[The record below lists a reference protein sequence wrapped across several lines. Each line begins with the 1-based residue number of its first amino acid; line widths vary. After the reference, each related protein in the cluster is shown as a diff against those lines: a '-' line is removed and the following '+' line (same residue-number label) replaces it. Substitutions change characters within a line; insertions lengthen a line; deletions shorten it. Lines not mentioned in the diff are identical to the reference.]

1 MEHLYTCPHTVSF
14 GMYTTGIWTHAHFSS
29 VSDSQRK
36 LCGDEPPKQEA
47 APKPDAPKAEEP
59 KPDSPKEAPKQEAVP
74 KPEEPKPEAPKMR

>member
-1 MEHLYTCPHTVSF
+1 MSICMYTCTPQVYGHLHTL
-14 GMYTTGIWTHAHFSS
+14 ALC